1 MNNVYYKYNKAQNWL
16 RISSTYIPNLVQ
28 ECVPTGK
35 WNIGQLRKTW
45 RLKSMKMEQA
55 KKMAHNVLLLLVM
68 KSYNVRTSA
77 H

>member
-1 MNNVYYKYNKAQNWL
+1 
-16 RISSTYIPNLVQ
+16 
-28 ECVPTGK
+28 
-35 WNIGQLRKTW
+35 
-45 RLKSMKMEQA
+45 MKMEQA